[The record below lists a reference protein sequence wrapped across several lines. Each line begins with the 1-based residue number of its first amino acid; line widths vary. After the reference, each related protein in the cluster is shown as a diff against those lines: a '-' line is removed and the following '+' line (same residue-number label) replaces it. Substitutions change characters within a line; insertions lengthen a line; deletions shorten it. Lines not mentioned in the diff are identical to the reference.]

1 MRVVV
6 SHDGPLY
13 RAESWGFRGSCG
25 LLHKPSGRYAVMTGA
40 DARRYRDATDT
51 GLFEVGVY
59 GDDLYGWLWTN
70 AGFHR
75 FTI

>member
-1 MRVVV
+1 
-6 SHDGPLY
+6 
-13 RAESWGFRGSCG
+13 
-25 LLHKPSGRYAVMTGA
+25 MTGA